1 MSSRVLFISL
11 VSLLLLATAGCTISY
26 KLNGAS
32 VDYNRVK
39 TISIVD
45 FSNQATLVYPPL
57 SQELT
62 EGMKDIF
69 ARQTKLKLVRKG
81 GHLNMEGEI
90 VGYDLTPM
98 AAKADGYAS
107 ETRLTLT
114 VNVRFTNTTNAE
126 DDFEERFTAYRN
138 FEATK
143 MLDDVQATLCQE
155 MIKEIAEQAFNKAV
169 AKW

>member
-1 MSSRVLFISL
+1 MSSRIIVTCLLTMVL
-11 VSLLLLATAGCTISY
+11 AMTGCTISY

-32 VDYNRVK
+32 IDYTRVK
-39 TISIVD
+39 TIAVTD
-45 FSNQATLVYPPL
+45 FTNQATLVYPPL
-57 SQELT
+57 TQELT

-69 ARQTKLKLVRKG
+69 AKQTKLKLVRQG

-90 VGYDLTPM
+90 VGYELMPM
-98 AAKADGYAS
+98 AAKADGYAT
-107 ETRLTLT
+107 ETKLTLI
-114 VNVRFTNTTNAE
+114 VNVRFTNTTNPK

-143 MLDDVQATLCQE
+143 MLDAVQATLCEE
-155 MIKEIAEQAFNKAV
+155 MIKEIADQVFNKAV

>member
-1 MSSRVLFISL
+1 MRARVLYTSL
-11 VSLLLLATAGCTISY
+11 LALLLATTACTVSY

-32 VDYNRVK
+32 IDYNKVK
-39 TISIVD
+39 TIAITD
-45 FSNQATLVYPPL
+45 FSNQATSVYPPL
-57 SQELT
+57 SQEFT
-62 EGMKDIF
+62 EGLKEIF
-69 ARQTKLKLVRKG
+69 AKQTKLKLVRQG

-107 ETRLTLT
+107 ETKLTLT
-114 VNVRFTNTTNAE
+114 VNIRFSNTTKPD
-126 DDFEERFTAYRN
+126 DDFEERFVAYRN

-143 MLDDVQATLCQE
+143 MLDDVQATLCEE

-169 AKW
+169 ANW

>member
-1 MSSRVLFISL
+1 MSSRVIYTCLAA
-11 VSLLLLATAGCTISY
+11 LLLATTACTISY

-32 VDYNRVK
+32 IDYNKVK
-39 TISIVD
+39 TITVTD
-45 FSNQATLVYPPL
+45 FANQATLVYPPL
-57 SQELT
+57 SQEVT

-69 ARQTKLKLVRKG
+69 AKQTKLKLVRQG
-81 GHLNMEGEI
+81 GHLTMEGEI

-107 ETRLTLT
+107 ETKLTLT
-114 VNVRFTNTTNAE
+114 VNVRFSNTTNPD
-126 DDFEERFTAYRN
+126 DDFEERFVAFRN

-143 MLDDVQATLCQE
+143 MLDDVQATLCEE
-155 MIKEIAEQAFNKAV
+155 MIKEISEQAFNKAV

>member
-1 MSSRVLFISL
+1 MTSRVLFSCL
-11 VSLLLLATAGCTISY
+11 AALLLATSACTISY

-32 VDYNRVK
+32 IDYNRVK
-39 TISIVD
+39 TLAVTD

-69 ARQTKLKLVRKG
+69 AKQTKLKLIRQN
-81 GHLNMEGEI
+81 GHLNLEGEI
-90 VGYDLTPM
+90 VGYELTPM
-98 AAKADGYAS
+98 AAKADGYAT
-107 ETRLTLT
+107 ETKLTLT
-114 VNVRFTNTTNAE
+114 VNVRFSNTTNPE
-126 DDFEERFTAYRN
+126 DDFEERFTTFRN

-143 MLDDVQATLCQE
+143 MLDEVQATLCEE
-155 MIKEIAEQAFNKAV
+155 MIKEIAEQVFNKSV

>member
-1 MSSRVLFISL
+1 MRSRVFITCLAAL
-11 VSLLLLATAGCTISY
+11 VLVMTGCTISY

-32 VDYNRVK
+32 IDYTRVK
-39 TISIVD
+39 TIAVID
-45 FSNQATLVYPPL
+45 FNNQATLVYPPL

-69 ARQTKLKLVRKG
+69 AKQTKLRLVRQG
-81 GHLNMEGEI
+81 GHLNLEGEI

-107 ETRLTLT
+107 ETKLTLI
-114 VNVRFTNTTNAE
+114 VNVRFTNTTNPS

-138 FEATK
+138 FDATK
-143 MLDDVQATLCQE
+143 MLDDVQATLCEE
-155 MIKEIAEQAFNKAV
+155 MIKEIADQVFNKAV